1 VKTPSESPALA
12 AQQLIDSLALNKRVM
27 TKQVEGL
34 THADSLQ
41 QPPFRGN
48 CLNWVLGHIAVNRN
62 HILTLLGEESII
74 DSKTIARYD
83 TGSDPVRGD
92 DEWVLTLEELGALID
107 RAQDRIETALSG
119 ATANDLDRVTP
130 TSDPKTTQEAV
141 RFRVWH
147 ETYHVGQTE
156 YLRQL
161 AGTNDHVI

>member
-12 AQQLIDSLALNKRVM
+12 AKQLIDSLALNKRVM

-48 CLNWVLGHIAVNRN
+48 CLNWVLGHLAVNRN
-62 HILTLLGEESII
+62 YILEALGEKPGVSDEMKS
-74 DSKTIARYD
+74 RYD
-83 TGSDPVRGD
+83 TGSAPVIEED
-92 DEWVLTLEELGALID
+92 DGVLSLESLIATID
-107 RAQDRIETALSG
+107 EEQVRIEEALS
-119 ATANDLDRVTP
+119 RV
-130 TSDPKTTQEAV
+130 SDSELEKSAPNGDQTVAEVVQ
-141 RFRVWH
+141 FRIWH